1 MRQEKREER
10 CEIKS
15 ENKWF
20 FMQKVLVERVG
31 FPYTLGMT
39 NNTSLHEF
47 AIFNGQSVMIIETF
61 GKTAWVC
68 FEDGEEME
76 VSMFQLELL

>member
-1 MRQEKREER
+1 MCQEKSEEK

-15 ENKWF
+15 ENKSF
-20 FMQKVLVERVG
+20 FMQKVLAGRVD
-31 FPYTLGMT
+31 FPYALGMT
-39 NNTSLHEF
+39 NSTSPHQF
-47 AIFNGQSVMIIETF
+47 AIFNGQSVMILETC